1 MKKTI
6 EQDSLGKE
14 KTFQQL
20 YLLIKY
26 GEREMALMGFDLN
39 ESYKFLG
46 CEQADVINADTVYEI
61 LNKELKKSE
70 GTLNDKQLNERYQV
84 KAINTR

>member
-20 YLLIKY
+20 YLLMKN

-61 LNKELKKSE
+61 LNKELKKSV